1 MDSFIEIIKNSFTR
15 TAHTIKYFPLIF
27 ASMIVI
33 KLSLNMSNNILFRLS
48 VSKEIS
54 NMIIAVLVTFLLSIL
69 LNMLSI
75 SVHTRDNYQIEP
87 ITIPKL
93 MLKVAF
99 NGGILLL
106 LYFFLKKYDGAVIV
120 LLLIFN
126 PLVETLYM
134 IDEEFYKSIWTSLK
148 FNFKN
153 FLTWNIPNV
162 VIFAILFNLIMKN
175 YTFEDFIMSNEVV
188 SILKFGLL
196 LMFISLFMLYR
207 ANLYRILETGEK

>member
-27 ASMIVI
+27 ASMIVM

-54 NMIIAVLVTFLLSIL
+54 NVIIAVLVTFLLSIL

-99 NGGILLL
+99 NGGVLLL
-106 LYFFLKKYDGAVIV
+106 LYFLLKKYEGAVIA

-162 VIFAILFNLIMKN
+162 VIFAILYNLIMKN
-175 YTFEDFIMSNEVV
+175 YTFEDFIMSNEIV

>member
-27 ASMIVI
+27 ASMIVM

-54 NMIIAVLVTFLLSIL
+54 NVVIAVLVTFLLSIL

-106 LYFFLKKYDGAVIV
+106 LYFLLKKYEGAVIA

-148 FNFKN
+148 FDFNN

-162 VIFAILFNLIMKN
+162 VIFAILYKLIMKN

>member
-27 ASMIVI
+27 ASMIVM

-54 NMIIAVLVTFLLSIL
+54 NVIIAVLVTFLLSIL

-106 LYFFLKKYDGAVIV
+106 LYFLLKKYEGAVIA

-162 VIFAILFNLIMKN
+162 MIFAILYNLIMKN

>member
-27 ASMIVI
+27 ASMIVM
-33 KLSLNMSNNILFRLS
+33 KLSLNMTNNILFRLS

-54 NMIIAVLVTFLLSIL
+54 NVVIAVLVTFLLSIL

-106 LYFFLKKYDGAVIV
+106 LYFFLKKYEGAVIV
-120 LLLIFN
+120 LLLVFN

-134 IDEEFYKSIWTSLK
+134 IDEEFYKSISTSLK

>member
-27 ASMIVI
+27 ASMIVM

-54 NMIIAVLVTFLLSIL
+54 SVIIAVLVTFLLSIL

-106 LYFFLKKYDGAVIV
+106 LYFFLKKYEGAVIV

-134 IDEEFYKSIWTSLK
+134 IDEEFYKSICTSLK

-162 VIFAILFNLIMKN
+162 AIFAILYNLIMKN
-175 YTFEDFIMSNEVV
+175 YTFEDFIM

>member
-27 ASMIVI
+27 ASMIVM

-54 NMIIAVLVTFLLSIL
+54 NVVIAVLVTFLLSIL

-106 LYFFLKKYDGAVIV
+106 LYFLLKKYEGAVIA

-162 VIFAILFNLIMKN
+162 VIFAILYNLIMKN
-175 YTFEDFIMSNEVV
+175 YTFEDLIMSNEVV

>member
-27 ASMIVI
+27 ASMIVM

-54 NMIIAVLVTFLLSIL
+54 NVVIAVLVTFLLSIL

-106 LYFFLKKYDGAVIV
+106 LYFLLKKYEGAVIAF
-120 LLLIFN
+120 LLIFN

-162 VIFAILFNLIMKN
+162 VIFAILYNLIMKN

>member
-27 ASMIVI
+27 ASMIVM

-54 NMIIAVLVTFLLSIL
+54 NVVIAVLVTFLLSIL

-106 LYFFLKKYDGAVIV
+106 LYFLLKKYDGAVIA

-162 VIFAILFNLIMKN
+162 MIFAILYNLIMKN

>member
-1 MDSFIEIIKNSFTR
+1 MDSFIEKIKNSFTR

-27 ASMIVI
+27 ASMIVM

-54 NMIIAVLVTFLLSIL
+54 NVVIAVLVTFLLSIL

-106 LYFFLKKYDGAVIV
+106 LYFFLKKYEGAVIA

-162 VIFAILFNLIMKN
+162 VIFAILYNLIMKN

>member
-33 KLSLNMSNNILFRLS
+33 KLSLNMSNNILFRVS

-54 NMIIAVLVTFLLSIL
+54 NLIIAVLVTFLLSIL

-106 LYFFLKKYDGAVIV
+106 LYFFLKKYEGAVIV

-148 FNFKN
+148 FNYKN
-153 FLTWNIPNV
+153 FFSWNLPNV
-162 VIFAILFNLIMKN
+162 LIFVILYNLIMKN
-175 YTFEDFIMSNEVV
+175 YTFEDFIMSNEIV
-188 SILKFGLL
+188 SIIKFGLL

>member
-33 KLSLNMSNNILFRLS
+33 KLSLNMSNNILFRVS

-54 NMIIAVLVTFLLSIL
+54 NLIIAVLVTFLLSIL

-106 LYFFLKKYDGAVIV
+106 LYFFLKKYEGAVIV

-148 FNFKN
+148 FNYKN
-153 FLTWNIPNV
+153 FFSWNLPNV
-162 VIFAILFNLIMKN
+162 LIFVILYNLIMKN
-175 YTFEDFIMSNEVV
+175 YTLEDFIMSNEIV
-188 SILKFGLL
+188 SIIKFGLL

>member
-27 ASMIVI
+27 SSMIVI

-54 NMIIAVLVTFLLSIL
+54 NVIIAVLVTFLLSIL

-106 LYFFLKKYDGAVIV
+106 LYFFLKKYEGAVIV

-134 IDEEFYKSIWTSLK
+134 IDEEFYKSICTSLK

-162 VIFAILFNLIMKN
+162 AIFAILYNLIMKN
-175 YTFEDFIMSNEVV
+175 YTFEDFNVKWNCVNHKIWITLDVHFFIHVV
-188 SILKFGLL
+188 
-196 LMFISLFMLYR
+196 
-207 ANLYRILETGEK
+207 

>member
-27 ASMIVI
+27 ASMIVM

-54 NMIIAVLVTFLLSIL
+54 NVIIAVLVTFLLSIL

-106 LYFFLKKYDGAVIV
+106 LYFFLKKYEGAVIV

-207 ANLYRILETGEK
+207 SNLYRILETGEK

>member
-1 MDSFIEIIKNSFTR
+1 MEEFYCFCI
-15 TAHTIKYFPLIF
+15 
-27 ASMIVI
+27 
-33 KLSLNMSNNILFRLS
+33 
-48 VSKEIS
+48 
-54 NMIIAVLVTFLLSIL
+54 
-69 LNMLSI
+69 
-75 SVHTRDNYQIEP
+75 
-87 ITIPKL
+87 
-93 MLKVAF
+93 
-99 NGGILLL
+99 
-106 LYFFLKKYDGAVIV
+106 FLKKIRGAIVV

-134 IDEEFYKSIWTSLK
+134 IDEEFYKSICTSLK

-207 ANLYRILETGEK
+207 ANLYRILETGRNKWLIRLTNISVNLWINWFMWIY

>member
-27 ASMIVI
+27 ASMVVM

-54 NMIIAVLVTFLLSIL
+54 NVIIAVLVTFLLSIL

-106 LYFFLKKYDGAVIV
+106 LYFLLKKYEGAVIA

-148 FNFKN
+148 FNFNN

-162 VIFAILFNLIMKN
+162 VIFAILYNLIMKN

>member
-27 ASMIVI
+27 ASMIVM

-54 NMIIAVLVTFLLSIL
+54 SVIIAVLVTFLLSIL

-106 LYFFLKKYDGAVIV
+106 LYFFLKKYEGAVIV

-134 IDEEFYKSIWTSLK
+134 IDEEFYKSI
-148 FNFKN
+148 
-153 FLTWNIPNV
+153 
-162 VIFAILFNLIMKN
+162 
-175 YTFEDFIMSNEVV
+175 
-188 SILKFGLL
+188 
-196 LMFISLFMLYR
+196 
-207 ANLYRILETGEK
+207 

>member
-27 ASMIVI
+27 ASMIVM

-54 NMIIAVLVTFLLSIL
+54 NVIIAVLVTFLLSIL

-106 LYFFLKKYDGAVIV
+106 LYFFLKKYEGAVIV
-120 LLLIFN
+120 HLLIFN

-134 IDEEFYKSIWTSLK
+134 IDEEFYKSICTSLK

-162 VIFAILFNLIMKN
+162 AIFAILYNLIMKN

>member
-27 ASMIVI
+27 ASMIVM

-54 NMIIAVLVTFLLSIL
+54 NLIIAVLVTFLLSIL

-106 LYFFLKKYDGAVIV
+106 LYFLLKKYEGAVIA

>member
-54 NMIIAVLVTFLLSIL
+54 NVIIAVLVTFLLSIL

-106 LYFFLKKYDGAVIV
+106 LYYILKKYDGAIIA

-134 IDEEFYKSIWTSLK
+134 IDEEFYKSICTSLK
-148 FNFKN
+148 FNLKN

-162 VIFAILFNLIMKN
+162 AIFAILYNLIMKN
-175 YTFEDFIMSNEVV
+175 YTFEDFIMSNEIV
-188 SILKFGLL
+188 SIIKFGLL

>member
-27 ASMIVI
+27 ASMIVM
-33 KLSLNMSNNILFRLS
+33 KLSLNTSNNILFRLS

-54 NMIIAVLVTFLLSIL
+54 NVVIAVLVTFLLSIL

-106 LYFFLKKYDGAVIV
+106 LYFLLKKYEGAVIA

-162 VIFAILFNLIMKN
+162 VIFAILYNLIMKN

>member
-27 ASMIVI
+27 ASMIVM

-54 NMIIAVLVTFLLSIL
+54 NVVIAVLVTFLLSIL

-106 LYFFLKKYDGAVIV
+106 LYFLLKKYEGTVIA

-162 VIFAILFNLIMKN
+162 MIFAILYNLIMKN

>member
-54 NMIIAVLVTFLLSIL
+54 NVIIAVLVTFLLSIL

-106 LYFFLKKYDGAVIV
+106 LYYILKKYDGAIIA

-134 IDEEFYKSIWTSLK
+134 IDEEFYKSICTSLK

-162 VIFAILFNLIMKN
+162 AIFAILYNLIMKN
-175 YTFEDFIMSNEVV
+175 YTFEDLSLIH
-188 SILKFGLL
+188 
-196 LMFISLFMLYR
+196 ISEPTRPY
-207 ANLYRILETGEK
+207 

>member
-27 ASMIVI
+27 ASMIVM

-54 NMIIAVLVTFLLSIL
+54 SVIIAVLVTFLLSIL

-99 NGGILLL
+99 NGGML
-106 LYFFLKKYDGAVIV
+106 LYFFLKKYEGAVIV

-134 IDEEFYKSIWTSLK
+134 IDEEFYKSICTSLK

-162 VIFAILFNLIMKN
+162 AIFAILYNLIMKN

>member
-27 ASMIVI
+27 ASMIVM

-54 NMIIAVLVTFLLSIL
+54 NVVIAVLVTFLLSIL

-106 LYFFLKKYDGAVIV
+106 LYFLLKKYEGAVIA

-162 VIFAILFNLIMKN
+162 MIFAILYNLIMKN

>member
-1 MDSFIEIIKNSFTR
+1 MGSFIEIIKNSFTR

-27 ASMIVI
+27 ASMIVM

-54 NMIIAVLVTFLLSIL
+54 NVIIAALVTFLLSIL

-106 LYFFLKKYDGAVIV
+106 LYFFLKKYEGAVIA

-162 VIFAILFNLIMKN
+162 VIFAILYNLIMKN
-175 YTFEDFIMSNEVV
+175 YTFEDFIMSNEIV

>member
-27 ASMIVI
+27 ASMIVM

-54 NMIIAVLVTFLLSIL
+54 NVVIAVLVTFLLSIL

-106 LYFFLKKYDGAVIV
+106 LYFLFKKNEGAVIA

-162 VIFAILFNLIMKN
+162 VIFAILYNLIMKY

>member
-27 ASMIVI
+27 ASMIVM

-54 NMIIAVLVTFLLSIL
+54 NVVIAVLVTFLLSIL

-106 LYFFLKKYDGAVIV
+106 LYFLLKKYEGAVIA

-162 VIFAILFNLIMKN
+162 VIFAILYNLIMKN

>member
-27 ASMIVI
+27 ASMIVM
-33 KLSLNMSNNILFRLS
+33 KLSLNMTNNILFRLS

-54 NMIIAVLVTFLLSIL
+54 NVVIAVLVTFLLSIL

-106 LYFFLKKYDGAVIV
+106 LYFLLKKYEGAVIA

-148 FNFKN
+148 FNFNN

-162 VIFAILFNLIMKN
+162 VIFAILYNLIMKN

>member
-27 ASMIVI
+27 ASMIVM

-54 NMIIAVLVTFLLSIL
+54 NVIIAVLVTFLLSIL

-106 LYFFLKKYDGAVIV
+106 LYFFLKKYEGAVIV

-162 VIFAILFNLIMKN
+162 AIFAILYNLIMKN
-175 YTFEDFIMSNEVV
+175 YTFEDFIMSNEIV
-188 SILKFGLL
+188 SIIKFGLL

>member
-27 ASMIVI
+27 ASMIVM

-54 NMIIAVLVTFLLSIL
+54 NVIIAVLVTFLLSIL

-99 NGGILLL
+99 NGGVLLL
-106 LYFFLKKYDGAVIV
+106 LYFLLKKYEGAVIA

-162 VIFAILFNLIMKN
+162 VIFAILYNLIMKN

>member
-1 MDSFIEIIKNSFTR
+1 MNSFIEIIKNSFAR

-27 ASMIVI
+27 ASMIVM

-54 NMIIAVLVTFLLSIL
+54 SVIIAVLVTFLLSIL

-106 LYFFLKKYDGAVIV
+106 LYFFLKKYEGAVIV

-134 IDEEFYKSIWTSLK
+134 IDEEFYKSICTSLK

-162 VIFAILFNLIMKN
+162 AIFAILYNLIMKN

>member
-27 ASMIVI
+27 ASMIVM

-54 NMIIAVLVTFLLSIL
+54 NVVIAVLVTFLLSIL

-106 LYFFLKKYDGAVIV
+106 LYFILKKYEGAVIA

-134 IDEEFYKSIWTSLK
+134 VDEEFYKSIWTSLK

-162 VIFAILFNLIMKN
+162 VIFAILYNLIMKN

>member
-27 ASMIVI
+27 ASMIVM

-54 NMIIAVLVTFLLSIL
+54 NVVIAVLVTFLLSIL

-106 LYFFLKKYDGAVIV
+106 LYFLFKKYEGTVIA

-162 VIFAILFNLIMKN
+162 VIFAILYNLIMKN
-175 YTFEDFIMSNEVV
+175 YTFEDFIMSNEIV

>member
-27 ASMIVI
+27 ASMIVM

-54 NMIIAVLVTFLLSIL
+54 NVVIAVLVTFLLSIL

-93 MLKVAF
+93 VLKVAF

-106 LYFFLKKYDGAVIV
+106 LYFLLKKYEGAVIA

-162 VIFAILFNLIMKN
+162 MIFAILYNLIMKN

>member
-1 MDSFIEIIKNSFTR
+1 MGSFIEIIKNSFTR

-27 ASMIVI
+27 ASMIVM

-54 NMIIAVLVTFLLSIL
+54 NVIIAALVTFLLSIL

-106 LYFFLKKYDGAVIV
+106 LYFLLRKYEGAVIA

-162 VIFAILFNLIMKN
+162 VIFAILYNLIMKN
-175 YTFEDFIMSNEVV
+175 YTFEDFIMSNEIV

>member
-27 ASMIVI
+27 ASMIVM

-54 NMIIAVLVTFLLSIL
+54 SVIIAVLVTFLLSIL

-99 NGGILLL
+99 NGGIILL
-106 LYFFLKKYDGAVIV
+106 LYFFLKKYEGAVIV

-148 FNFKN
+148 FNFKY

-162 VIFAILFNLIMKN
+162 AIFAILYNLIMKN

>member
-54 NMIIAVLVTFLLSIL
+54 NVIIAVLVTFLLSIL

-106 LYFFLKKYDGAVIV
+106 LYFFLKKYEGAVIV

-126 PLVETLYM
+126 PLLETLYM
-134 IDEEFYKSIWTSLK
+134 IDEEFYKSICTSLK

-162 VIFAILFNLIMKN
+162 AIFAILYNLIMKN
-175 YTFEDFIMSNEVV
+175 YTFEDFIMSNEIV
-188 SILKFGLL
+188 SIIKFGLL

>member
-1 MDSFIEIIKNSFTR
+1 MDLFIEIIKNSFTR

-27 ASMIVI
+27 ASMIVM

-54 NMIIAVLVTFLLSIL
+54 NVIIAVLVTFLLSIL

-106 LYFFLKKYDGAVIV
+106 LYFFLKKYEGAVIV